1 MRITEE
7 DIIEINEKLDGL
19 IEVMERAE
27 LATSKNTAVIDAFK
41 EAYVMHLDRNDYS
54 KVNDVYKFFGNINF
68 GLLSGLEQLKKG
80 A

>member
-1 MRITEE
+1 MDLKEL
-7 DIIEINEKLDGL
+7 NEKLEGL
-19 IEVMERAE
+19 IEMLERAE

-41 EAYVMHLDRNDYS
+41 EAYVLRLNRNNYS
-54 KVNDVYKFFGNINF
+54 EVNEVYKFFGKINF

>member
-1 MRITEE
+1 MRITKE
-7 DIIEINEKLDGL
+7 DIIEINEKLNGL

-27 LATSKNTAVIDAFK
+27 LATSKNTAVIHAFK
-41 EAYVMHLDRNDYS
+41 EAYVLRLNRSNYS
-54 KVNDVYKFFGNINF
+54 EVNEVYKFFGNINF